1 MRISISAELSLCPY
15 FTLLDLRLS
24 KIAMMSMPRCRP
36 DVARAREGFVAVFY
50 QKA

>member
-15 FTLLDLRLS
+15 FDLRLS
-24 KIAMMSMPRCRP
+24 KIAMMSMPRYRP